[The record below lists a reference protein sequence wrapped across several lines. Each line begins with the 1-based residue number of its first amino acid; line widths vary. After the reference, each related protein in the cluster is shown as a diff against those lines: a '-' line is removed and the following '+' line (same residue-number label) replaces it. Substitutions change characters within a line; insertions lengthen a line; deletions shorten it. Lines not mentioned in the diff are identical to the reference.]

1 MTMPL
6 RPLDEEM
13 ERDLRRR
20 DVPELRGR
28 RATHYR
34 TEEPEVRTDARGS
47 VRVDARED
55 SRVGIAPPS

>member
-1 MTMPL
+1 MPL

-20 DVPELRGR
+20 DLPELRAR

-34 TEEPEVRTDARGS
+34 TEDIEVRTDARGG

-55 SRVGIAPPS
+55 SRGSTVPPA